1 MKMVKEILKD
11 AESRMKKAV
20 TVVAHE
26 FATIR
31 AGRVSP
37 ALLEHVYVDYYG
49 TKTPL
54 NHLASISA
62 PEPLLLI
69 VQPWDKNALP
79 EVEKAIL
86 QSDLGVNPSTDGNI
100 IRLAFPPLTE
110 ERRKE
115 YVKMVHR
122 MAEDGR
128 VAIRNIRREANESLK
143 ELKDEGEISEDE
155 YHRYL
160 HKVQELTDKYVEE
173 INKMLEKKEK
183 DIMEV

>member
-1 MKMVKEILKD
+1 MVKEIFKD
-11 AESRMKKAV
+11 AEDRMKKAV

-26 FATIR
+26 FATVR

-62 PEPLLLI
+62 PEPLLI
-69 VQPWDKNALP
+69 VIQPWDKNAVS
-79 EVEKAIL
+79 EIEKAIL
-86 QSDLGVNPSTDGNI
+86 QSDLGVNPATDGNI

-115 YVKMVHR
+115 YVKMVHK
-122 MAEDGR
+122 MAEEGR
-128 VAIRNIRREANESLK
+128 VAIRNIRREVNETLKGLK
-143 ELKDEGEISEDE
+143 EDGEISEDE
-155 YHRYL
+155 YHRHL
-160 HKVQELTDKYVEE
+160 EEVQKMTDKYIEE
-173 INKMLEKKEK
+173 INKMLEKKESE
-183 DIMEV
+183 IMEV